1 MKNRRTMRVA
11 GFVLALVLT
20 MGLGLAN
27 AADNKCPDN
36 FVFLVDQSG
45 SMYQLFGDPQM
56 KMWVAKVVLYDIN
69 AAIEKCVKYNAALEL
84 MNPIQELYAPGP
96 YDYEAMGK
104 AIGKIKDLQEVFG
117 RRTPLGPGI
126 MSLDPVL
133 AKMSGTTSVI
143 MLSDGMAN
151 MGMDPVAAAKAI
163 YAKYPNVTIHI
174 VSFADA
180 KVDKKGK
187 EILTAISKL
196 NSNSVMVEALTLQ
209 MDRAALKKFV
219 CAAICCPPC
228 GPVCG
233 KMILRGIHF
242 DFDKYNIKKQ
252 WVVVLDEAAK
262 ALSQPPCDK
271 VNVVIEGHTDSIGS
285 DAYNQ
290 RLSERRAKA
299 VFNYFLK
306 KGISA
311 DRMKTVGYGESR
323 PKASNTKPNGKDNPE
338 GRAIN
343 RRVEINPVQ

>member
-1 MKNRRTMRVA
+1 
-11 GFVLALVLT
+11 
-20 MGLGLAN
+20 
-27 AADNKCPDN
+27 
-36 FVFLVDQSG
+36 
-45 SMYQLFGDPQM
+45 
-56 KMWVAKVVLYDIN
+56 
-69 AAIEKCVKYNAALEL
+69 

-143 MLSDGMAN
+143 LLSDGMAN

-271 VNVVIEGHTDSIGS
+271 VNIVIEGHTDSIGS

-343 RRVEINPVQ
+343 RRVELNPVQ

>member
-69 AAIEKCVKYNAALEL
+69 AAVEKCVKYNAALEL

-252 WVVVLDEAAK
+252 WVVVLDEAVK
-262 ALSQPPCDK
+262 TLSQPPCDK

-343 RRVEINPVQ
+343 RRVELNPVQ

>member
-1 MKNRRTMRVA
+1 MKNRRTMWVA

-69 AAIEKCVKYNAALEL
+69 AAVEKCVKYNAALEL

-271 VNVVIEGHTDSIGS
+271 VNIVIEGHTDSIGS

-343 RRVEINPVQ
+343 RRVELNPVQ

>member
-1 MKNRRTMRVA
+1 MKNRRTMWVA

-27 AADNKCPDN
+27 AADKKCPDN

-45 SMYQLFGDPQM
+45 SMYQLFGDPEL
-56 KMWVAKVVLYDIN
+56 KMWISKVVLYDIN
-69 AAIEKCVKYNAALEL
+69 AAVVKCFKYNAALEL
-84 MNPIQELYAPGP
+84 INPVQELYAPGP
-96 YDYEAMGK
+96 YDYEAMTK
-104 AIGKIKDLQEVFG
+104 AIGKIKDFQEVFG
-117 RRTPLGPGI
+117 RLTPLGPGI

-143 MLSDGMAN
+143 LISDGMAN

-174 VSFADA
+174 VSVADA
-180 KVDKKGK
+180 KRDKKGK
-187 EILTAISKL
+187 EILTTISKL
-196 NSNSVMVEALTLQ
+196 NSNSVMVEALPLA

-219 CAAICCPPC
+219 CDAICCPPC
-228 GPVCG
+228 EPECG
-233 KMILRGIHF
+233 KMILRGVHF

-252 WVVVLDEAAK
+252 WVVVLDEAVK
-262 ALSQPPCDK
+262 RLSEAPCDK

-285 DAYNQ
+285 DSYNQ
-290 RLSERRAKA
+290 KLSERRAKA

-306 KGISA
+306 KGIKA

-343 RRVEINPVQ
+343 RRVEISPVQ

>member
-1 MKNRRTMRVA
+1 MKNRRTMRVT

-20 MGLGLAN
+20 MGLGLAS

-36 FVFLVDQSG
+36 IVFLVDQSG
-45 SMYQLFGDPQM
+45 SMYQLFGDPEL
-56 KMWVAKVVLYDIN
+56 KMWIGKVVLYDIN
-69 AAIEKCVKYNAALEL
+69 AAIVKCFKYNAALEL
-84 MNPIQELYAPGP
+84 INPVQELYAPGP
-96 YDYEAMGK
+96 YDYDAMTK
-104 AIGKIKDLQEVFG
+104 AIAKIKDFQEVFG
-117 RRTPLGPGI
+117 RLTPLGPGI

-143 MLSDGMAN
+143 LISDGMAN

-174 VSFADA
+174 VSVADP
-180 KVDKKGK
+180 KRDKKGK

-196 NSNSVMVEALTLQ
+196 NSNSVMAEALSLA

-219 CAAICCPPC
+219 CSAICCPPC
-228 GPVCG
+228 EPTCG
-233 KMILRGIHF
+233 TLILRGIHF

-252 WVVVLDEAAK
+252 WVVVLDEAVK
-262 ALSQPPCDK
+262 RLQEPPCDK
-271 VNVVIEGHTDSIGS
+271 VNIVIEGHTDSIGS

-290 RLSERRAKA
+290 KLSERRAKA

-306 KGISA
+306 KGIKA
-311 DRMKTVGYGESR
+311 ERMKTVGYGESR

-343 RRVEINPVQ
+343 RRVEISPVQ